1 MLTYQVR
8 PRVLR
13 IKGNKKLEFPNDVD
27 VRFYFQPLQ
36 PFGKACGGGLTAV
49 RCQPARVFFNANTGQ
64 HFVESK
70 SPLVPLEVVIEEIAR
85 SVSLE
90 GNCVTIRESCEDK
103 KKLTELLQSLY
114 FGLPL
119 LLAVEFA
126 DPPFVE
132 RVEGQ
137 VGSVPFRWELS
148 KWRAEL
154 DNTTQE
160 QQQQRFGTAW
170 NRFKIICAPHRR
182 RLIAALHYF
191 HVACRLR
198 REGKTP
204 GEFLSEALLNF
215 NKVLEVLYGPCR
227 DQVRTSLTQL
237 GYTAEEIE
245 RDFIPSMLLRN
256 SIDVGHPMLALFTQ
270 RQLKTLHRY
279 ADRAERAFR
288 DFLQRLFQVVEAGRL
303 DIPRYDIGRL
313 DPETRRTIENLR
325 QRLDQ
330 LGDRP

>member
-13 IKGNKKLEFPNDVD
+13 ITGDQKPEFPADVE
-27 VRFYFQPLQ
+27 VSLHFQPLQ
-36 PFGKACGGGLTAV
+36 PFGKAPGGGLTTV
-49 RCQPARVFFNANTGQ
+49 RSQPGRVFFNANTGQ

-70 SPLVPLEVVIEEIAR
+70 SPLAPLEIEIEEPTRLIA
-85 SVSLE
+85 LE
-90 GNCVTIRESCEDK
+90 GNRVTIKERCEDYK
-103 KKLTELLQSLY
+103 KFTDLLESLY

-126 DPPFVE
+126 DPPTVE
-132 RVEGQ
+132 RVDGQ
-137 VGSVPFRWELS
+137 IGSVPFRWELS
-148 KWRAEL
+148 DWRVEL
-154 DNTTQE
+154 DITTQE
-160 QQQQRFGTAW
+160 QQEQRFATAW
-170 NRFKIICAPHRR
+170 NRFDILSAPQRR

-191 HVACRLR
+191 HVACRVK

-204 GEFLSEALLNF
+204 GEFLAEALLNF
-215 NKVLEVLYGPCR
+215 HKVLEVLYGPSR
-227 DQVRTSLTQL
+227 DQVRTSLAKL
-237 GYTAEEIE
+237 EYTAEEIE

-256 SIDVGHPMLALFTQ
+256 SIDVGHPMLALFTL
-270 RQLKTLHRY
+270 RQLETLHRY

-288 DFLQRLFQVVEAGRL
+288 GLLQRLFQAIEAGRL
-303 DIPRYDIGRL
+303 DIPPY
-313 DPETRRTIENLR
+313 ETNHVDAETQRTIETLR